1 MLKIKEFIYHRE
13 DERQFLESRSIYEV
27 IESLFEEIRLQDK
40 IENHKD
46 TGDIFN
52 KKIAFQINKELI
64 PPYQDDNYKVIKEN
78 SERIT
83 LEQIPIQEIKL
94 NIPKAIINPTY
105 NFKERIKIL
114 FKGKV

>member
-13 DERQFLESRSIYEV
+13 DERQFLESRYIYEV

-46 TGDIFN
+46 IGDIFN
-52 KKIAFQINKELI
+52 KKIAFQISKELI
-64 PPYQDDNYKVIKEN
+64 PSFRDDNYNVIKEN
-78 SERIT
+78 SERIM
-83 LEQIPIQEIKL
+83 LETINIQEIKL
-94 NIPKAIINPTY
+94 DIPKAIIRPQY

-114 FKGKV
+114 FKGKI

>member
-13 DERQFLESRSIYEV
+13 DERQFLESQTIHEV

-46 TGDIFN
+46 IGDIFD
-52 KKIAFQINKELI
+52 KKIAFKISKELI
-64 PPYQDDNYKVIKEN
+64 PPYQDDNYNIIKES

-83 LEQIPIQEIKL
+83 LEQILIQEIKL
-94 NIPKAIINPTY
+94 DIPKAIIKPTY